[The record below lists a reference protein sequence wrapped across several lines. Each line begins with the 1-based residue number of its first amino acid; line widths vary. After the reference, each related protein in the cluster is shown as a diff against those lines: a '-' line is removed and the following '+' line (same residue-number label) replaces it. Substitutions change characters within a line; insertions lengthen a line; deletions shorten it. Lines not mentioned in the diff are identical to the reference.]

1 MIDPSMP
8 QSCLENLAQSH
19 DFLVHGVMRQ
29 WLAAKSLAFFQPTD
43 TVLVDLAR
51 GDFRKH
57 HVAEERDQVAVRT
70 RVLSTRIGRAPLSL
84 RDDVEFAQVQLTRF
98 AEQFPAFQLTVA
110 ELAAQLQI
118 PVSCNFLCLRET
130 VFFRGRA
137 SILSD

>member
-29 WLAAKSLAFFQPTD
+29 WLAALSLAFFEPTD
-43 TVLVDLAR
+43 TILVDFAR
-51 GDFRKH
+51 GDCRKH
-57 HVAEERDQVAVRT
+57 HVAEERDQMAICT
-70 RVLSTRIGRAPLSL
+70 RVLSARVGRAPFSL
-84 RDDVEFAQVQLTRF
+84 RDDVEFPQVQLTCF
-98 AEQFPAFQLTVA
+98 AEQFSAFQLTVA

-118 PVSCNFLCLRET
+118 PVFCDFLCLRKT

-137 SILSD
+137 SILSG